1 MSFGEW
7 VNPVAIATLVLAT
20 VTVCLVVAA
29 FRSITENRRMRAED
43 RELDSKKRRL
53 AEVQHWINEV
63 LKLKSESVI
72 ETDDP
77 RERTRRKVQA
87 EIISSSK
94 KYIETEAQRLDSE
107 FMPETKLKDQIGRL
121 SYIVEHTSPRELS
134 AKGIQQELEDKCIKS
149 LAVISDLKAK
159 LRL

>member
-29 FRSITENRRMRAED
+29 FLSIAENRRMRAED

-63 LKLKSESVI
+63 LILKSESGGVPGTVADRRRRAAQARIIVSNKEYVMI
-72 ETDDP
+72 EAEQLDFEFKP
-77 RERTRRKVQA
+77 QA
-87 EIISSSK
+87 
-94 KYIETEAQRLDSE
+94 
-107 FMPETKLKDQIGRL
+107 KLKDQIGRL
-121 SYIVEHTSPRELS
+121 SHILKYTNPEELG
-134 AKGIQQELEDKCIKS
+134 AKQDELENKCVEALK
-149 LAVISDLKAK
+149 VISNIKAK
-159 LRL
+159 LKL

>member
-20 VTVCLVVAA
+20 VTICLAVAA

-63 LKLKSESVI
+63 LILKSESAGVPG
-72 ETDDP
+72 TVAD
-77 RERTRRKVQA
+77 RRRRAAQA
-87 EIISSSK
+87 RIIVSSK
-94 KYIETEAQRLDSE
+94 EYIKIEAERLDSE
-107 FMPETKLKDQIGRL
+107 FKPKAKLKDQIDRL
-121 SYIVEHTSPRELS
+121 SYILEYTHPEELG
-134 AKGIQQELEDKCIKS
+134 AKQAELENKCVEALK
-149 LAVISDLKAK
+149 VISNIKAELK
-159 LRL
+159 L